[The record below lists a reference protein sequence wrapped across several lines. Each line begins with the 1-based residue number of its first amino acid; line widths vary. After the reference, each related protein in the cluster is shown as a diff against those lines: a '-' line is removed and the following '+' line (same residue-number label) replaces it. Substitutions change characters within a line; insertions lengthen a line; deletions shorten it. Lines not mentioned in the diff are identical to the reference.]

1 MKRVIVIGG
10 GFCGA
15 SIARELQ
22 KEFEVILVDD
32 KPYFEFTPGVL
43 RVAVEPSEAQ
53 RLRVMHLNY
62 LTKGRVERGKVKA
75 VEDKSIRV
83 GTHNVPY
90 DYLVICSGAKYNS
103 TNSKEMGIIPAYR
116 GDDLEK
122 HAEELLK
129 AGHVL
134 IIGGGLVGVELAA
147 EICSRHPYKK
157 ITLVDAGSRIMERNN
172 EKTSRYAEA
181 FLRRHNVEIVGGEKI
196 AKKEKG
202 IFFTDKGTRIVA
214 DLVFGCVGMKAN
226 APFMHAAA
234 LDERGS
240 IKVDEFL
247 RVEGKKNIFAGGDV
261 TNIREEKTAQ
271 VAEEHARIIVKNIRA
286 IEHEKSLVAYTPKR
300 KPMLVSLG
308 TWNGIYEKG
317 NRVMTGVVPAMIKM
331 YVEKRTLS
339 KYR

>member
-1 MKRVIVIGG
+1 MKRVVVIGG
-10 GFCGA
+10 GFCG
-15 SIARELQ
+15 SEIARKLQ
-22 KEFEVILVDD
+22 DEFEVILIDD

-43 RVAVEPSEAQ
+43 RVVVESSEVQ

-62 LTKGRVERGKVKA
+62 LTKARIERGNVKA
-75 VEDKSIRV
+75 VEDKNIRV

-103 TNSKEMGIIPAYR
+103 TNSSEMGIIPAYR
-116 GDDLEK
+116 GSDLEE
-122 HAEELLK
+122 HADELLK

-147 EICSRHPYKK
+147 EICSKHPYKK
-157 ITLVDAGSRIMERNN
+157 ITLVDAGSRVMERNN
-172 EKTSRYAEA
+172 EKTSRVAEA
-181 FLRRHNVEIVGGEKI
+181 FLRKHNVEIIHGEKI
-196 AKKEKG
+196 ARKEKG

-226 APFMHAAA
+226 ATFMPASNV
-234 LDERGS
+234 DERGS

-247 RVEGKKNIFAGGDV
+247 RVEGKKNVFAGGDV
-261 TNIREEKTAQ
+261 TNVREEKTAQ
-271 VAEEHARIIVKNIRA
+271 CAEEHARIIVKNIRA
-286 IEHEKSLVAYTPKR
+286 LEDEKQLTAYKSER

-308 TWNGIYEKG
+308 KWNGIYEKG
-317 NRVMTGVVPAMIKM
+317 NRVITGVVPAMMKM
-331 YVEKRTLS
+331 FVEKRTLS